1 MAQPPAVAARQVR
14 RGLMSISRKRALE
27 RGQEAIE
34 LPKGQMAITLFH
46 GKGGVTLRYQGRV
59 VARTHA
65 SGVGRRLAP
74 FLAQALGVDLPPVGG
89 KATAVASSRSC
100 SLAAAAPEFSSSN
113 SGLPGP
119 ITVVPSRF

>member
-1 MAQPPAVAARQVR
+1 
-14 RGLMSISRKRALE
+14 MSISRKRALE

-59 VARTHA
+59 VARTHG

-74 FLAQALGVDLPPVGG
+74 FLAQALGVEMPPIGG
-89 KATAVASSRSC
+89 KATAVVSSGILYRVLSMSTLDLRQEEARMLLDYLLSEAEEMRRFRS
-100 SLAAAAPEFSSSN
+100 AEA
-113 SGLPGP
+113 
-119 ITVVPSRF
+119 